1 MLTFGHFD
9 LVKAFS
15 DLFWASG
22 ILLGTEHFT
31 FKNTSDLFHIY
42 WRLLPWLFCYDLYR
56 IMHLLIEN
64 VQNILIDSKCVL
76 RQTLKPINNVGSS
89 DKLSNVTD
97 KNMQVIGL
105 DKIEC

>member
-1 MLTFGHFD
+1 MQ
-9 LVKAFS
+9 
-15 DLFWASG
+15 
-22 ILLGTEHFT
+22 
-31 FKNTSDLFHIY
+31 
-42 WRLLPWLFCYDLYR
+42 
-56 IMHLLIEN
+56 LLIEN